1 MPDKDTTVTV
11 ILVAVLVVFIIL
23 LVCGGLLMMF
33 FSYTDKVFNKLFN
46 RPKPL
51 PQVDRSPK
59 KIDRSTLMGR
69 GKNWFY
75 TFRNEWIGVRT
86 TSFDGCKL
94 SGYYRPSSDSTCR
107 NMVILVHGYDESPAE
122 MAAYARLMMRKVQC
136 HCIITHMRGHG
147 MSGGKN
153 FTWGLMESVDLD
165 TWFAFTKRR
174 LGPNCRIYL
183 VGRGAGATACLLAA
197 QQKRFEPNVCGIIAD
212 APMTSLPSFLKTTL
226 PQSTKINPDWI
237 IGRVRKLASRKF
249 GFDINRCDAS
259 THAGS
264 IKVPVL
270 IFQGGEDE
278 VTPPSV
284 TRDIYDNLR
293 CRKRMVIVNNAK
305 HNECYER
312 SQAMYERE
320 VQKFIESCLARL
332 AKIGRL

>member
-1 MPDKDTTVTV
+1 MPDNSSAVTA
-11 ILVAVLVVFIIL
+11 ILVAVLIVL
-23 LVCGGLLMMF
+23 LVILIGGGLFVLFM
-33 FSYTDKVFNKLFN
+33 SYTDKFFKRIFR

-59 KIDRSTLMGR
+59 KIDRSTIIGR

-75 TFRNEWIGVRT
+75 TFHNEWLGVRV

-136 HCIITHMRGHG
+136 HCLITHMRGHG

-165 TWFAFTKRR
+165 AWYEFTKRR
-174 LGPNCRIYL
+174 LGNNCRIYL
-183 VGRGAGATACLLAA
+183 VARGAGATACLLAA
-197 QQKRFEPNVCGIIAD
+197 QQKEFERCVCGIIAD
-212 APMTSLPSFLKTTL
+212 SPMSSLNAFLRNNL
-226 PQSTKINPDWI
+226 PNSTKLPPEWL
-237 IGRVRKLASRKF
+237 IGSIRKSAQRQF
-249 GFDINRCDAS
+249 GFDINRCDAA
-259 THAGS
+259 THASS
-264 IKVPVL
+264 IKIPVL

-278 VTPPSV
+278 VTTPSD
-284 TRDIYDNLR
+284 TREIYDNLR

-305 HNECYER
+305 HMECYER

-320 VQKFIESCLARL
+320 VQKFIESCIVRL
-332 AKIGRL
+332 VKIGRL

>member
-1 MPDKDTTVTV
+1 MSDSSSSGTA
-11 ILVAVLVVFIIL
+11 ILVAVLIL
-23 LVCGGLLMMF
+23 LITVLIGGLLVVLFM
-33 FSYTDKVFNKLFN
+33 SYTDKIYKKLFR

-59 KIDRSTLMGR
+59 KIDRSTIIGR

-75 TFRNEWIGVRT
+75 TFHNEWLGVRT

-94 SGYYRPSSDSTCR
+94 SAYYRPSSDSTCR
-107 NMVILVHGYDESPAE
+107 NMVILLHGYDESPAE

-136 HCIITHMRGHG
+136 HCLITHVRGHG
-147 MSGGKN
+147 MSGGNN
-153 FTWGLMESVDLD
+153 FTWGLMESVDLNA
-165 TWFAFTKRR
+165 WFTFTKRR
-174 LGPNCRIYL
+174 LGENCRIYL
-183 VGRGAGATACLLAA
+183 VGRGTGATACLLAA
-197 QQKRFEPNVCGIIAD
+197 QQKEFDRNVCGIIAD
-212 APMTSLPSFLKTTL
+212 SPMVSLTSFMKTTL

-237 IGRVRKLASRKF
+237 IGRVRRMATRDFK
-249 GFDINRCDAS
+249 FDINRCDCS
-259 THAGS
+259 THASS
-264 IKVPVL
+264 IKIPVL

-305 HNECYER
+305 HLECYER

-332 AKIGRL
+332 ARIGRL

>member
-1 MPDKDTTVTV
+1 LSDNSSPITAV
-11 ILVAVLVVFIIL
+11 LVAVLIVLVLIL
-23 LVCGGLLMMF
+23 VAGGLFVLYK
-33 FSYTDKVFNKLFN
+33 SYTDNIFRQVFS

-59 KIDRSTLMGR
+59 QIDRSTLMGR

-75 TFRNEWIGVRT
+75 TFHNEWLGVRT

-107 NMVILVHGYDESPAE
+107 SMVILVHGYDEAPAE

-136 HCIITHMRGHG
+136 HCIITHMRAHG

-165 TWFAFTKRR
+165 AWFAFTKRR
-174 LGPNCRIYL
+174 LGPYCRIYL

-197 QQKRFEPNVCGIIAD
+197 QQKGFDPNVCGIIAD
-212 APMTSLPSFLKTTL
+212 SPMTSLTGYLKTSLT
-226 PQSTKINPDWI
+226 QSTKMPADWI
-237 IGRVRKLASRKF
+237 IGHVRKVAQKNF
-249 GFDINRCDAS
+249 GFDINRCDA
-259 THAGS
+259 TAHASS

-278 VTPPSV
+278 ITTPSQ

-293 CRKRMVIVNNAK
+293 CRKRMAIVNNAK
-305 HNECYER
+305 HFESYEK
-312 SQAMYERE
+312 SPAMYERE
-320 VQKFIESCLARL
+320 VQKFIESCISRL
-332 AKIGRL
+332 VKMGRL

>member
-1 MPDKDTTVTV
+1 MSDNSSPVTA
-11 ILVAVLVVFIIL
+11 ILIAVLIVFIIV
-23 LVCGGLLMMF
+23 LVAGGLFVMF
-33 FSYTDKVFNKLFN
+33 MSYTEKIFNKLFT

-59 KIDRSTLMGR
+59 HIDRSTIIGR

-75 TFRNEWIGVRT
+75 TFHNEWLGVRT

-94 SGYYRPSSDSTCR
+94 SGYYRPSSDRTCR
-107 NMVILVHGYDESPAE
+107 NMVILVHAYDESPAE

-165 TWFAFTKRR
+165 AWFAFTKRR
-174 LGPNCRIYL
+174 LGNNCRIYL

-197 QQKRFEPNVCGIIAD
+197 QQQGFDRNVVGIIAD
-212 APMTSLPSFLKTTL
+212 SPMASLTGFLKTNL
-226 PQSTKINPDWI
+226 PKSTKINPDAI
-237 IGRVRKLASRKF
+237 ITRMRSLAQKKF
-249 GFDINRCDAS
+249 GFDINRCDA
-259 THAGS
+259 TDHASS

-278 VTPPSV
+278 VTVPSGS
-284 TRDIYDNLR
+284 RDIYDGLR
-293 CRKRMVIVNNAK
+293 CRKRMAVVNNAK
-305 HNECYER
+305 HLECYEK
-312 SQAMYERE
+312 SQVMYERE
-320 VQKFIESCLARL
+320 VQKFIESCVVRL
-332 AKIGRL
+332 VKIGRF

>member
-1 MPDKDTTVTV
+1 MSDNQSPVTA
-11 ILVAVLVVFIIL
+11 ILIAVLIVL
-23 LVCGGLLMMF
+23 LIVLIGGGAFALFM
-33 FSYTDKVFNKLFN
+33 SYTDKVFKHLFR

-59 KIDRSTLMGR
+59 HIDRSTIIGR

-75 TFRNEWIGVRT
+75 TFHNEWLGVRV

-136 HCIITHMRGHG
+136 HCIITHMRAHG
-147 MSGGKN
+147 MSGDKN

-165 TWFAFTKRR
+165 AWINFTKRR
-174 LGPNCRIYL
+174 LGNNCRIYL
-183 VGRGAGATACLLAA
+183 VGRGVGATACLLAA
-197 QQKRFEPNVCGIIAD
+197 QQQEFDPCCCGIIAD
-212 APMTSLPSFLKTTL
+212 SPMSSLNSFLKITV
-226 PQSTKINPDWI
+226 PQGTKMSPDAVI
-237 IGRVRKLASRKF
+237 SRVRKLAQRKF
-249 GFDINRCDAS
+249 GFDINRCDA
-259 THAGS
+259 TAHASS

-278 VTPPSV
+278 VTVPSGS
-284 TRDIYDNLR
+284 RDIYDNLR
-293 CRKRMVIVNNAK
+293 CRKRMAIVNNAK
-305 HNECYER
+305 HLECYEK

-320 VQKFIESCLARL
+320 VQKFIESCVVRL
-332 AKIGRL
+332 VKIGRL

>member
-1 MPDKDTTVTV
+1 MSDGNSAFTAV
-11 ILVAVLVVFIIL
+11 LVAVLIV
-23 LVCGGLLMMF
+23 LVLVLAGGLAFAMF
-33 FSYTDKVFNKLFN
+33 MSYTDKIFNKLFN
-46 RPKPL
+46 RPKPQ

-59 KIDRSTLMGR
+59 NIDRSTIIGR

-75 TFRNEWIGVRT
+75 TFRNEWLGVRT
-86 TSFDGCKL
+86 ASFDGCKL

-122 MAAYARLMMRKVQC
+122 MAAYARLLMRKVQC

-165 TWFAFTKRR
+165 AWFAFTKRR
-174 LGPNCRIYL
+174 LGNNCRIYL

-197 QQKRFEPNVCGIIAD
+197 QQKEFDRCVCGIIAD
-212 APMTSLPSFLKTTL
+212 SPMSSLTDFLKTTL
-226 PQSTKINPDWI
+226 PQSTKISADAI
-237 IGRVRKLASRKF
+237 IGRIRKIASRKF
-249 GFDINRCDAS
+249 GFDINRCDA
-259 THAGS
+259 TDHASS

-278 VTPPSV
+278 VTPPKGS
-284 TRDIYDNLR
+284 RDIYDNLR

-305 HNECYER
+305 HSECYEK

-320 VQKFIESCLARL
+320 VQKFIESCIVRL
-332 AKIGRL
+332 VKIGRL

>member
-1 MPDKDTTVTV
+1 MLL
-11 ILVAVLVVFIIL
+11 IVLI
-23 LVCGGLLMMF
+23 GGGAFALFM
-33 FSYTDKVFNKLFN
+33 SYTDKVFKHLFR

-59 KIDRSTLMGR
+59 HIDRSTIIGR

-75 TFRNEWIGVRT
+75 TFHNEWLGVRV

-136 HCIITHMRGHG
+136 HCIITHMRAHG

-165 TWFAFTKRR
+165 AWFAFTKRR
-174 LGPNCRIYL
+174 LGKNCRIYL
-183 VGRGAGATACLLAA
+183 VGRGVGATACLLAA
-197 QQKRFEPNVCGIIAD
+197 QQKEFDPCVCGVIAD
-212 APMTSLPSFLKTTL
+212 SPMVSLNSFLKTTL
-226 PQSTKINPDWI
+226 PQSTKMSPDAI
-237 IGRVRKLASRKF
+237 IGRVRKLAQRKF

-259 THAGS
+259 DHASS
-264 IKVPVL
+264 IRVPVL
-270 IFQGGEDE
+270 IFQGGEDD
-278 VTPPSV
+278 VTVPSGS
-284 TRDIYDNLR
+284 RDIYDNLR

-305 HNECYER
+305 HLECYER

-320 VQKFIESCLARL
+320 VQKFIESCISRL
-332 AKIGRL
+332 VKLGRL